1 MVSQEE
7 ARLHAVVAAGLP
19 RQKAPV
25 KVSAPDV
32 GLTPNFYP
40 NPNLCGRAVRAS
52 TPNPSPN
59 PNPNPN
65 SHLGERGGRALRARL
80 RATELPLAC
89 RAVVA
94 LRQPAAEEVRAPYVH
109 SN

>member
-7 ARLHAVVAAGLP
+7 ARLHAVVAAGLS

-25 KVSAPDV
+25 KVSEPGV
-32 GLTPNFYP
+32 GLTPNAYP

-59 PNPNPN
+59 PT
-65 SHLGERGGRALRARL
+65 LGERGGRAVRARL

-94 LRQPAAEEVRAPYVH
+94 LRQPAAQEVRAPYVH